1 MANVFEMC
9 DYNHE
14 KSSFTSCY
22 YEVNY
27 DCEAVSLRV
36 STSGSLCWVR
46 KGTTFRVLAYWL
58 CITMI
63 TGMFEKPGNKC
74 GYC

>member
-36 STSGSLCWVR
+36 STSGRCEWVR
-46 KGTTFRVLAYWL
+46 KTTALSAAAYLHKTSAMHWRSWATMGTLS
-58 CITMI
+58 
-63 TGMFEKPGNKC
+63 
-74 GYC
+74 